1 MSTGF
6 NNFDSTFDSMFNQL
20 SQLGFGSPINIRFN
34 TGNTKDMN
42 PAVWKVWEQDIPDS
56 TEKEQIGYK
65 AICRTVGIREDDIK
79 LELRDF
85 GLCLDGTSDVD
96 ENRYSQHIELP
107 ISREIMRNIENI
119 TYHSQDGLTYIFV
132 RMKRPEIH
140 EVPILKSHDV
150 KELKEATEESKF
162 IK

>member
-34 TGNTKDMN
+34 TGATKDMN
-42 PAVWKVWEQDIPDS
+42 PAVWKVWEEELVDS

-65 AICRTVGIREDDIK
+65 AVCRTVGIREEDIK

-85 GLCLDGTSDVD
+85 GLCLEGTSDV
-96 ENRYSQHIELP
+96 EGERYSQHIELP

-119 TYHSQDGLTYIFV
+119 TYHSQDGLTYIYV
-132 RMKRPEIH
+132 RMKRPEIR
-140 EVPILKSHDV
+140 EVPILKID
-150 KELKEATEESKF
+150 KPKGELKEPEE
-162 IK
+162 

>member
-1 MSTGF
+1 MRTGF
-6 NNFDSTFDSMFNQL
+6 NNFDSAFDSMFNQL

-42 PAVWKVWEQDIPDS
+42 PAVWKIWEQDIPDS
-56 TEKEQIGYK
+56 TEKEQIGYE

-85 GLCLDGTSDVD
+85 GLCLDGTSDVE

-132 RMKRPEIH
+132 RMKRPEIR
-140 EVPILKSHDV
+140 EVPILRSHEV
-150 KELKEATEESKF
+150 KELKGATEEK
-162 IK
+162 